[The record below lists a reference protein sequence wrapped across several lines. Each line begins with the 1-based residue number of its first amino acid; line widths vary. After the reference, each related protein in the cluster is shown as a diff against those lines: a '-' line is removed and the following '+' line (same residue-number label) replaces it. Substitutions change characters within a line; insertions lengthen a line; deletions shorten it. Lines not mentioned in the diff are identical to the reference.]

1 MKITVTADVFAA
13 TMDVSVEDILLLK
26 KYDPKALTLFDEKG
40 KPEFVIDYKEGE
52 SSVDQFGI
60 VFGSETRDEDK
71 KAAVCGVIPPKTENV
86 KEWLAD
92 KFGVASKYLSLVE
105 AQVTEAAK
113 KVRETRQGIM
123 ENITVE

>member
-13 TMDVSVEDILLLK
+13 TMNVSVEDIQLLK
-26 KYDPKALTLFDEKG
+26 KYDPDALILFDEKG
-40 KPEFVIDYKEGE
+40 RPEFIVDYKEGC

-60 VFGSETRDEDK
+60 VFGAETRDEDK
-71 KAAVCGVIPPKTENV
+71 KAAVCGIIPPKTENV

-92 KFGVASKYLSLVE
+92 KFGVASKYLSRME
-105 AQVTEAAK
+105 AQIADAAK
-113 KVRETRQGIM
+113 KVRETRAGIM